1 MVVWGISSKDSQED
15 MENFRDQLDL
25 TFPLLY
31 DPDAE
36 IEGRFFIGD
45 KEVESALYP
54 SDWIV
59 GADGRVAYVNN
70 VYEPDEMK
78 RVIEE
83 ELGGE

>member
-1 MVVWGISSKDSQED
+1 MVWGISSKDNKED
-15 MENFRDQLDL
+15 MENFRDQLGI

-31 DPDAE
+31 DPEAE
-36 IEGRFFIGD
+36 IEGHFVIGEKVVD
-45 KEVESALYP
+45 SAQYP
-54 SDWIV
+54 SDWII